1 MTYWPGHNFASALIR
16 RLADSRVRAA
26 STKRSSP
33 SASTSPSTLRMQKG
47 RRIQTP
53 NGGLLPGGTVKR
65 LSHQFGVLG
74 ILTPPPKA
82 KGMLAC
88 KVGAIV
94 NAPVIMAASP
104 CISCHVVTESWVF
117 LKGVGHRQN
126 VLGQNGGR
134 NQNERLPDS
143 NCLSLVQ

>member
-1 MTYWPGHNFASALIR
+1 MAGATELECGAS
-16 RLADSRVRAA
+16 V
-26 STKRSSP
+26 
-33 SASTSPSTLRMQKG
+33 
-47 RRIQTP
+47 
-53 NGGLLPGGTVKR
+53 TVKR

-126 VLGQNGGR
+126 VLGKNGER
-134 NQNERLPDS
+134 NQNEQLPDS